1 MRKLIAI
8 LPIIFLLQSCGQH
21 TRDKYIEN
29 PFNNDSN
36 EARLRELE
44 SKVFDIEVRTNSNIE
59 SLELLTSLMNDIEIQ
74 NTTSLLQIM
83 LRIEDLEGDTNTL
96 FDNML
101 ELRGYS
107 ITKII
112 DPCGDSNGYDEVLLR
127 VGDDQVLAYF
137 ESGASRHLAVIPTGS
152 YSTTD
157 GTNCHFEVSSSG
169 AVLHTV
175 NGVIISD

>member
-29 PFNNDSN
+29 PFNNDAN

-59 SLELLTSLMNDIEIQ
+59 SLVLLTNLLNDMDIQ
-74 NTTSLLQIM
+74 NTNSLIQIM
-83 LRIEDLEGDTNTL
+83 SRIEDLESDTNTL

-101 ELRGYS
+101 ELRGHS

-112 DPCGDSNGYDEVLLR
+112 DPCGDSDGYDEVLLKI
-127 VGDDQVLAYF
+127 GSGQVLAYF
-137 ESGASRHLAVIPTGS
+137 ENGGSRHLAVISTGS
-152 YSTTD
+152 YSTSD
-157 GTNCHFEVSSSG
+157 GTNCRFEVSSEG

-175 NGVIISD
+175 GDVIISD